1 MSDSSDIQTIG
12 VIGGTGALGSGLA
25 RRWARAGYRVIIGS
39 RSDEKALEA
48 AAEANAALGSD
59 AVIEG
64 MANSQAAAAADIA
77 VLTVPFAHQQAT
89 LQGIR
94 EPLAGK
100 ILVDTTVPLVPPKVA
115 RVQLPEAGAAALL
128 AQRAVG
134 EQVQVVSAFQ
144 NVAADLVATEAQLD
158 CDVLVTGDKPDA
170 RQAVVELAE
179 KAGMRAWH
187 AGPLANA
194 AAAEAL
200 TSILI
205 FINRRNPGR
214 HAGIRV
220 TGIDES

>member
-1 MSDSSDIQTIG
+1 MSESSNIQTIA

-48 AAEANAALGSD
+48 ANEANAALGSD

-64 MANSQAAAAADIA
+64 MANAQAAAQSDIA
-77 VLTVPFAHQQAT
+77 VLTVPFAHQRVT
-89 LQGIR
+89 LEGLR
-94 EPLAGK
+94 EQLAGK

-115 RVQLPEAGAAALL
+115 RVQLPDGGAAALL
-128 AQRAVG
+128 AQQAVG
-134 EQVQVVSAFQ
+134 DQVQVVSAFQ
-144 NVAADLVATEAQLD
+144 NVAADLVASDAQLD

-170 RQAVVELAE
+170 RQVVVELAE
-179 KAGMRAWH
+179 RAGMRAWH

-220 TGIDES
+220 TGIDDH

>member
-1 MSDSSDIQTIG
+1 MSETNHIQSIA

-39 RSDEKALEA
+39 RSDDKALEA
-48 AAEANAALGSD
+48 ATEENAALGGD

-64 MANSQAAAAADIA
+64 MANDQAAAAADIA
-77 VLTVPFAHQQAT
+77 VLTVPFAHQQTT
-89 LQGIR
+89 LEGIR

-128 AQRAVG
+128 AQQAVG
-134 EQVQVVSAFQ
+134 DQVQVVSAFQ
-144 NVAADLVATEAQLD
+144 NVAADLVATDAQLD

-170 RQAVVELAE
+170 RQTVVELAE
-179 KAGMRAWH
+179 RAGMRAWH
-187 AGPLANA
+187 AGPLVNA

-214 HAGIRV
+214 HAGIAV
-220 TGIDES
+220 TGIDDH